1 MAEEG
6 AGVQIDARTAQPL
19 GKLLLRPG
27 GNPHRERPGPGAA
40 QPPQSAVMPATAP
53 AGAQSWVAGTRMQL
67 TQAGPRS
74 GSSPG
79 HGLLP
84 PSRTQVTRRHAC
96 RGPLEVRQGEQL
108 SAAGPDGCHEA
119 AAVEELAGHPIGT
132 ASCREKVV

>member
-1 MAEEG
+1 
-6 AGVQIDARTAQPL
+6 
-19 GKLLLRPG
+19 
-27 GNPHRERPGPGAA
+27 
-40 QPPQSAVMPATAP
+40 MPATAP

-96 RGPLEVRQGEQL
+96 RGPLEVGQGAQL
-108 SAAGPDGCHEA
+108 SAAGPDGCNED
-119 AAVEELAGHPIGT
+119 AVVEDLECHLAPAEVAQIRFWHIKRCNQEPHKPNMCG
-132 ASCREKVV
+132 R

>member
-1 MAEEG
+1 
-6 AGVQIDARTAQPL
+6 
-19 GKLLLRPG
+19 
-27 GNPHRERPGPGAA
+27 
-40 QPPQSAVMPATAP
+40 MPATAP

-96 RGPLEVRQGEQL
+96 RGPLEVGQGAQL
-108 SAAGPDGCHEA
+108 SAAGPDGCNEA
-119 AAVEELAGHPIGT
+119 AVVEALECPLDQADEADRKCTSLNSNH
-132 ASCREKVV
+132 

>member
-84 PSRTQVTRRHAC
+84 PSRTHVTRRHAC
-96 RGPLEVRQGEQL
+96 RGPPAVGQGPPL
-108 SAAGPDGCHEA
+108 SPAGPADRRG
-119 AAVEELAGHPIGT
+119 VRVGKGVY
-132 ASCREKVV
+132 SRV